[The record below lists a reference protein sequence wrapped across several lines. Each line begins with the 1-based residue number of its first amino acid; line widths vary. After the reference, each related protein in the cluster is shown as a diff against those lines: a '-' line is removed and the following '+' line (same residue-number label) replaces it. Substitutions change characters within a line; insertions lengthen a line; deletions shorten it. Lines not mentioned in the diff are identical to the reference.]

1 MERNRELELENVIVA
16 LPSTISRGVESLQ
29 MLENCFAV
37 VGEIVPAPLPRFR
50 TLVCDSSA
58 HSYRHK
64 FLRTS
69 DVPKLHTGWR
79 AYMSRRCC
87 RVLEDEAARTSLQS
101 DFLAHTTK
109 SFFSGK
115 TRKRFLAVQCPDLR
129 RFCSFQWLLSQVI
142 SIFSRVLILNLKTN
156 FRELP
161 RDELQ
166 RDSIEVS
173 DSALEVLEVLNHL
186 FAPRVTPHQN
196 FVVAVRAN
204 FWNQHSP
211 RHKRLAILLLRNILL
226 LHTFSQPPFIFTQH

>member
-101 DFLAHTTK
+101 DFLAHTQK
-109 SFFSGK
+109 VFFQVKQGSVFWLFNAQ
-115 TRKRFLAVQCPDLR
+115 TSAVFAVSNGYYLKLFP
-129 RFCSFQWLLSQVI
+129 
-142 SIFSRVLILNLKTN
+142 FSHA
-156 FRELP
+156 F
-161 RDELQ
+161 
-166 RDSIEVS
+166 
-173 DSALEVLEVLNHL
+173 
-186 FAPRVTPHQN
+186 
-196 FVVAVRAN
+196 
-204 FWNQHSP
+204 
-211 RHKRLAILLLRNILL
+211 
-226 LHTFSQPPFIFTQH
+226 